1 MNKNIQLLIE
11 ATPYPDESATS
22 YLLRTAELNGHTS
35 VYQLF
40 GKEKFSFLNK
50 LAPNYTFIDKQ
61 RFRYVLQTLNL
72 NPDYINLAFDRD
84 KSTSRAPR
92 IYRNV
97 IIDLSLFKSKSHSY
111 CPQCLK

>member
-40 GKEKFSFLNK
+40 GKEKFSFLTK

-61 RFRYVLQTLNL
+61 RFKYVLETLNL

-84 KSTSRAPR
+84 KSTS
-92 IYRNV
+92 
-97 IIDLSLFKSKSHSY
+97 
-111 CPQCLK
+111 